1 VDLDDEYDDEE
12 EHRHKP
18 GHPPRY
24 DES

>member
-18 GHPPRY
+18 PGHPPRY
-24 DES
+24 DE